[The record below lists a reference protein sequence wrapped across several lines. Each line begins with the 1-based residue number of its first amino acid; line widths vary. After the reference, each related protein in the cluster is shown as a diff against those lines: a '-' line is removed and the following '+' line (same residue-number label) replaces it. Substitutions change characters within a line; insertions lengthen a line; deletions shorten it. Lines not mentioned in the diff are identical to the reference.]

1 MEIVHMK
8 ILLIE
13 DDEED
18 ALLLKK
24 LLARNPLVHYN
35 ITWKPSYK
43 TGLSELLTGKH
54 DICLVDYRLGTE
66 NGIDLV
72 KAARHDGH
80 TGPIILL
87 TGANGRELDITA
99 LQAGADDYITKGQL
113 HGDLLHR
120 IIPYA
125 IERKKAENE
134 RERLLSEQIAGKEL
148 ERRRN
153 EFISVVV
160 HELKTPLTSLKGYAQ
175 LLHRKNVKAGDE
187 QSTYMTERIISQVD
201 KLTNLINDLLD
212 ATRVTAGQLT
222 LHEELFPFDELVEE
236 IVSELQLTTEQ
247 QTIYC
252 EGKARQTIWGDR
264 TRIGQVISNLLSNA
278 IKYASRADRILVK
291 TTTADNTITLCVQDF
306 GHGIPKELQE
316 KVFDPFYRVEKTGYI
331 SAPGLGLGLHI
342 ATEIIRQHKG
352 SLWLESAEGKGTTF
366 CFTLPAYNP
375 LELDETR
382 L

>member
-1 MEIVHMK
+1 MK
-8 ILLIE
+8 ILFIE

-18 ALLLKK
+18 VLLLKK
-24 LLARNPLVHYN
+24 LLARNPLAHYD
-35 ITWKPSYK
+35 IIWEPSYK

-72 KAARHDGH
+72 KAARRNGYV
-80 TGPIILL
+80 GPIILL
-87 TGANGRELDITA
+87 TGANGHELDIVA

-153 EFISVVV
+153 EFIGVVV

-175 LLHRKNVKAGDE
+175 LLHRKSVKAGDE
-187 QSTYMTERIISQVD
+187 QSTYMTERIVSQVD

-212 ATRVTAGQLT
+212 ATRITNSQLT
-222 LHEELFPFDELVEE
+222 LREEPFPFDELVEE

-252 EGKARQTIWGDR
+252 EGESRQTIWGDG

-278 IKYASRADRILVK
+278 IKYAPEADRILVK
-291 TTTADNTITLCVQDF
+291 TTVAGNTITLCVQDF
-306 GHGIPKELQE
+306 GPGIPKELQE
-316 KVFDPFYRVEKTGYI
+316 KVFGPFYRVEKTGSV

-342 ATEIIRQHKG
+342 AAEIIRQHQG
-352 SLWLESAEGKGTTF
+352 SLWLESEEGKGATF
-366 CFTLPAYNP
+366 CFTLPLTRTVEP
-375 LELDETR
+375 ETQDISHF
-382 L
+382 